1 MQETTNDQDAKT
13 PFLGDLP
20 GVGGLFNHKKQT
32 SVKSELVIL
41 LKPVVVNSTDEWND
55 ELLKTRGNIKKLRE
69 VMNQPPPETFL
80 DDLFSK
86 DNI

>member
-20 GVGGLFNHKKQT
+20 GIGSLFNHKKQA

-41 LKPVVVNSTDEWND
+41 LKPVVVNDSDEWND
-55 ELLKTRGNIKKLRE
+55 ELLKSRRSLKNMRD
-69 VMNQPPPETFL
+69 VMNEPPPETFL
-80 DDLFSK
+80 DDLFAK
-86 DNI
+86 EGT